1 MDPRELL
8 ERHTAEVWNEGEL
21 EKVDRYIAPDYV
33 EHDPSVKET
42 VDGPAAYRRN
52 VELFRSAFPDLS
64 VTILDVVVEGDKI
77 AMRQRWEGTH
87 EGEFLGVE
95 ATGNHV
101 EGSSY
106 VFCRIEGEQIAETW
120 VESDMLPVLEQLGVE
135 VP

>member
-8 ERHTAEVWNEGEL
+8 ERHTAEVWNEGKL

-64 VTILDVVVEGDKI
+64 VTILDIVVEGDKI

-95 ATGNHV
+95 PTGNHV

-106 VFCRIEGEQIAETW
+106 VFCRIEDEQIAETW
-120 VESDMLPVLEQLGVE
+120 V
-135 VP
+135 

>member
-21 EKVDRYIAPDYV
+21 ENVDRYIAQDYV

-64 VTILDVVVEGDKI
+64 VTILDTVVEGDKI

-95 ATGNHV
+95 PTGNHV
-101 EGSSY
+101 EGASY
-106 VFCRIEGEQIAETW
+106 VFCRIEDEQIAETW

-135 VP
+135 MP